1 MVDIVVEGKSEASI
15 SYKFRP
21 SEYLAAM
28 PYRFFSM
35 IEYNDGK
42 GQRYFNVL
50 FNETLAF
57 TEANVAFDVELIAT
71 YLLIIGFVAGMGY
84 LAYTC
89 FQKKTVCKPL
99 FPSSPFQTLL
109 YRFSRFLCMFAMQR
123 NAGQGQE
130 GCCCKGCRACRACGP
145 REERVARRHGGARAH
160 EAGEEGEEVKEEL
173 SSETPQTRATRRLLC
188 TPRTRST
195 SLLFFFSLE
204 TNYISTTTTVPA
216 RVNRRGQSARD
227 SSSSW

>member
-1 MVDIVVEGKSEASI
+1 
-15 SYKFRP
+15 
-21 SEYLAAM
+21 M

-99 FPSSPFQTLL
+99 FFPPHLSKHYFIVSHVFCACLQ
-109 YRFSRFLCMFAMQR
+109 CNAMQ
-123 NAGQGQE
+123 G
-130 GCCCKGCRACRACGP
+130 KGKKAAAAKAAAP
-145 REERVARRHGGARAH
+145 AAPVAH
-160 EAGEEGEEVKEEL
+160 EKNEWLVGTAAHEHMKREKKERK
-173 SSETPQTRATRRLLC
+173 SKK
-188 TPRTRST
+188 
-195 SLLFFFSLE
+195 
-204 TNYISTTTTVPA
+204 N
-216 RVNRRGQSARD
+216 
-227 SSSSW
+227 